1 VGIVYS
7 LPGLLVAII
16 FHELAHGYT
25 AFILGDRTAKDAGR
39 LTLNPIK
46 HIDVMGF
53 IFMLIFKF
61 GWAKPVPINPY
72 KFRNRK
78 LGIILVSLAGPMTN
92 FILSIII
99 GLIYSLNIFKGPIAN
114 EILIV
119 ALWYNIMLGVFNLL
133 PFPPLDGSKI
143 LASLLPKKLE
153 YKFYRYERYF
163 CIVLLFLV
171 GTNIIPRIMGPVIEG
186 ALNILLV
193 ILSFLRGII
202 YGL

>member
-1 VGIVYS
+1 VGLIYS

-25 AFILGDRTAKDAGR
+25 AFMLGDSTAKDSGR
-39 LTLNPIK
+39 LTLNPIR
-46 HIDVMGF
+46 HIDPMGF

-72 KFRNRK
+72 RFKYRK
-78 LGIILVSLAGPMTN
+78 LGTILVSLAGPVAN
-92 FILSIII
+92 FIISIVV
-99 GLIYSLNIFKGPIAN
+99 GLLYSLNLFRNPTIN
-114 EILIV
+114 EILLI

-143 LASLLPKKLE
+143 LASLLPRRWE

-163 CIVLLFLV
+163 CIVLLLLV
-171 GTNIIPRIMGPVIEG
+171 ATNIIPKIMGPIIE
-186 ALNILLV
+186 ATLAILLV